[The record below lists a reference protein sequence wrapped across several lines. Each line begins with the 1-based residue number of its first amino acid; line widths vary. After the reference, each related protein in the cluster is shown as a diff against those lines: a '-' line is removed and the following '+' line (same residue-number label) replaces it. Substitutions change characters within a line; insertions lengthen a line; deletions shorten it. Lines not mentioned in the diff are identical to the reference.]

1 MLDSSLDFCEETDD
15 EVKDM
20 LRMRR
25 KGRRANMADT
35 MEDASEEFA
44 TTAMS
49 SMRVSSLG
57 MSKSNYNEGEAM
69 NRLGSSGTLDR
80 LRR

>member
-1 MLDSSLDFCEETDD
+1 MN
-15 EVKDM
+15 DM
-20 LRMRR
+20 LRIRR

-57 MSKSNYNEGEAM
+57 MSNSNYNEVEGM
-69 NRLGSSGTLDR
+69 NRLGSFGTLDR

>member
-1 MLDSSLDFCEETDD
+1 
-15 EVKDM
+15 
-20 LRMRR
+20 
-25 KGRRANMADT
+25 MADT
-35 MEDASEEFA
+35 MEDASEEFE

-57 MSKSNYNEGEAM
+57 MSKSNYNEVEEV

-80 LRR
+80 PRR

>member
-1 MLDSSLDFCEETDD
+1 
-15 EVKDM
+15 
-20 LRMRR
+20 
-25 KGRRANMADT
+25 MADT

-57 MSKSNYNEGEAM
+57 MSNSNYNEVEEV
-69 NRLGSSGTLDR
+69 NRLGSFGTLDR

>member
-1 MLDSSLDFCEETDD
+1 MLDSSLDFCEETAG
-15 EVKDM
+15 EVNDM
-20 LRMRR
+20 LRIRR

-57 MSKSNYNEGEAM
+57 MSNSNYNEVEEM
-69 NRLGSSGTLDR
+69 NRLGSFGTLDR